1 MEEIKRLV
9 YSRELRWN
17 EIMIIAMRLF
27 LENIKVIA
35 AGTLVIGLPLSI
47 LLTLIQ
53 GRVLSLMELFQQ
65 SLESITLSPQESV
78 TLMQQMMTNNVLLMA
93 VTVFLEPIFVIGVA
107 KAAKWRMEGRRFS
120 ASKAFVEAMTL
131 EPIVVKVGIVY
142 MILFLLGTLLVIP
155 AIYLGVVWCLYLYCI
170 ALGGRR
176 SVDALGHSRVLV
188 RSRWWRT
195 FGFLII
201 LAAISYCWN
210 SVLSL
215 IFMLFPDN
223 FAVNCLYTCITY
235 LTQGFVASA
244 TAILFLNRESGLFGM
259 SSLQEPEEVQ
269 EAEEEK
275 TE

>member
-65 SLESITLSPQESV
+65 VSLESITLSPQESV

-107 KAAKWRMEGRRFS
+107 KAAKWRMEGRRFFCQQGFCGS
-120 ASKAFVEAMTL
+120 ND
-131 EPIVVKVGIVY
+131 I
-142 MILFLLGTLLVIP
+142 GTHC
-155 AIYLGVVWCLYLYCI
+155 GESGHCLYDPVFAGNTAGDSCYLSGRCMVSLPVLYR
-170 ALGGRR
+170 AGR
-176 SVDALGHSRVLV
+176 
-188 RSRWWRT
+188 
-195 FGFLII
+195 
-201 LAAISYCWN
+201 
-210 SVLSL
+210 
-215 IFMLFPDN
+215 
-223 FAVNCLYTCITY
+223 
-235 LTQGFVASA
+235 Q
-244 TAILFLNRESGLFGM
+244 
-259 SSLQEPEEVQ
+259 
-269 EAEEEK
+269 
-275 TE
+275 TEC